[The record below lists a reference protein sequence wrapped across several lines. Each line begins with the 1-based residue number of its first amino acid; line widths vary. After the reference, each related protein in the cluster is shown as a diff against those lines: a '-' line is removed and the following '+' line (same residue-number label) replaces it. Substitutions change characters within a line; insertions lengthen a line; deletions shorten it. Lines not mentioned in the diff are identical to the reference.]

1 MAAEPTPSAATFAL
15 TPFPPSKVA
24 IDQAVTQE
32 RRQGFRGMPQTDTII
47 IAALM
52 IKGGEFKN

>member
-15 TPFPPSKVA
+15 TPLPPSKVA
-24 IDQAVTQE
+24 INRAVTTDQ
-32 RRQGFRGMPQTDTII
+32 RQGFLGMEQTDTII

-52 IKGGEFKN
+52 IPGGEFKN